1 MIPLIFSI
9 LCSSLIFVIFKL
21 FPKYQIDTFQAIVF
35 NYFTAF
41 ICGIALFGNEWKSQA
56 LSTGNW
62 PMFVVLSG
70 VLFISL
76 FLLMGKSSQQNGVA
90 LTSIA
95 VKMSMAISMLFMIV
109 LYKES
114 LSVLKITGIA
124 LAILGVFLVS
134 FSHSD
139 EKKVNSA
146 VWMLFFLFVGSGFLD
161 FILNYVQRYEL
172 HFLTPS
178 LFSAFGFGV
187 AGIIGLGSLIFQIRT
202 GKTTFSPRSI
212 LAGIV
217 LGIPNYFSIF
227 LLMLSYKSTGW
238 NDSTVLA
245 ITNVSVV
252 ILAALVGFL
261 SFKENVTVRKI
272 LGLLA
277 AIAAIVILYFA
288 NNL

>member
-41 ICGIALFGNEWKSQA
+41 LCGIALFGNEWKSQA
-56 LSTGNW
+56 LSAGNW
-62 PMFVVLSG
+62 PMFIVLSG

-90 LTSIA
+90 LSSIA
-95 VKMSMAISMLFMIV
+95 VKM
-109 LYKES
+109 
-114 LSVLKITGIA
+114 
-124 LAILGVFLVS
+124 
-134 FSHSD
+134 D

-187 AGIIGLGSLIFQIRT
+187 AGLIGLGSLIFQIRT

-261 SFKENVTVRKI
+261 AFKENVTVRKI

-288 NNL
+288 NNF

>member
-62 PMFVVLSG
+62 PMLVVLSG

-134 FSHSD
+134 FSQSD
-139 EKKVNSA
+139 EKKENSA